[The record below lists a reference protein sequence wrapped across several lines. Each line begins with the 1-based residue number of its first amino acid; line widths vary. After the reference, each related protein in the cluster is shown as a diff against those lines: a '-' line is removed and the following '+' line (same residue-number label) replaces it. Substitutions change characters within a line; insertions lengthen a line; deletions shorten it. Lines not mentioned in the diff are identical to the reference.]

1 MKNLAEF
8 KREAKIGAKL
18 NCIWHREFSH
28 REESGKVVWK
38 DKLREPR
45 EVSIVQSNAIA
56 LKTTKTDGSIC
67 DSWFQFP
74 KAKECDF
81 QDGKMIVY
89 EDESKR
95 EKILTYWFE

>member
-8 KREAKIGAKL
+8 KREATLGTKMH
-18 NCIWHREFSH
+18 CIWHKDFSH
-28 REESGKVVWK
+28 RTPDGKVVWK
-38 DKLREPR
+38 DTLREPR
-45 EVSIVQSNAIA
+45 EVSIVQTNAIA
-56 LKTTKTDGSIC
+56 LKTKKADGSIC

-89 EDESKR
+89 EDEKKSD
-95 EKILTYWFE
+95 KILTYWFE